1 MNNSPLPDDMWVA
14 ARLIWENTMKITDAE
29 LIEQLKVNFKEN
41 VPKST
46 GTISKRRKNE
56 EWTKNTPDEAR
67 KRIEAQSDN
76 VPTGKN
82 FGGKKKNI
90 PSKTNK
96 AQKMEK
102 SGAQEEKKGIVDG
115 IMNDVVLDAKGR
127 ASIIHKYRRRY
138 IKAGELFDQALEI
151 TLGIKKQ
158 ADEVDQLQDALL
170 EEAESHGGDFEIGEN
185 GKIIEELEKKA
196 QLAMEKAQKSMV
208 LSKALTDTALSLA
221 TGLKMLSEVD
231 MPMCGITAEDFKES
245 AQDRR
250 LGALEALGDI
260 HSEEQEARERLKAEL
275 DDRLE
280 WIKETANSGDFGRT
294 PEPGNDDVEDIDYT
308 AVDD

>member
-67 KRIEAQSDN
+67 KRIEAQSN
-76 VPTGKN
+76 ATPTGKN

-96 AQKMEK
+96 AQKVEK
-102 SGAQEEKKGIVDG
+102 SGAQEEKKGIIDG
-115 IMNDVVLDAKGR
+115 IMDDVVLDAKGR

-151 TLGIKKQ
+151 TLSIKEQ
-158 ADEVDQLQDALL
+158 ADEVDQLRDALL
-170 EEAESHGGDFEIGEN
+170 EDADSHTGDFEIGEN
-185 GKIIEELEKKA
+185 GKITEELEKKT
-196 QLAMEKAQKSMV
+196 QLAMEKVQKSMV

-250 LGALEALGDI
+250 LGALALLGDI
-260 HSEEQEARERLKAEL
+260 DKKEKEAR
-275 DDRLE
+275 DRLVPE
-280 WIKETANSGDFGRT
+280 LHDQLRAIEEIESSADFGR
-294 PEPGNDDVEDIDYT
+294 GDWQDDEDIDDVDYT
-308 AVDD
+308 TID

>member
-29 LIEQLKVNFKEN
+29 LIEQLKVNFKGN

-102 SGAQEEKKGIVDG
+102 SGAQEEKKGIIDG

-138 IKAGELFDQALEI
+138 IKVGELFDQAIEI
-151 TLGIKKQ
+151 TASIEEQ
-158 ADEVDQLQDALL
+158 ADAVVVIQNELL
-170 EEAESHGGDFEIGEN
+170 EGTYGGEFEIGEN
-185 GKIIEELEKKA
+185 DKSLDEIKNRADMAVDRLKKT
-196 QLAMEKAQKSMV
+196 MM
-208 LSKALTDTALSLA
+208 LSKTLTDTAVSLA

-294 PEPGNDDVEDIDYT
+294 PEPGDDVEDIDYT